1 MPTKKPAKK
10 RKPQRGKPHE
20 DPVKAQVIGLLLL
33 GAGVMEV
40 ATQLDLPHSTVSTY
54 KGQIPDGKLDDL
66 RRKKGE
72 RLDEMVYDFMLTSLT
87 SLRKQAE
94 LLSDA
99 SFIYQQGAHGMA
111 TLYGVMADKAIRLL
125 EVTTRSR
132 GASEQPRLGDGQDQS
147 PGA

>member
-1 MPTKKPAKK
+1 MTAKKTATKK
-10 RKPQRGKPHE
+10 RKKQRGKPHE
-20 DPVKAQVIGLLLL
+20 DPVKAQVIAALLL

-40 ATQLDLPHSTVSTY
+40 ASELGLPHSTVSTY
-54 KGQIPDGKLDDL
+54 KGQIPEGKLDDL

-125 EVTTRSR
+125 EVSTRPRPTDSGPR
-132 GASEQPRLGDGQDQS
+132 DSETKSLQ
-147 PGA
+147 A